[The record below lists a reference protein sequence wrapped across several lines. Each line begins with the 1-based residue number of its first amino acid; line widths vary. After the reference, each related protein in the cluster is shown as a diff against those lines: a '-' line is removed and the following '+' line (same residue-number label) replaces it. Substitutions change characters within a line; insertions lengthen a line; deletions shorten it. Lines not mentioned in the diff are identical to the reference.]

1 MSRRRTLQAA
11 TPSTRGDLSDPPG
24 IIGSMLT
31 VKETMTLDLERT
43 WWRHPAVK
51 DTKLRE
57 LFGETPTR
65 YYQRLNALLD
75 DGDALAYDPQTV
87 NRLRRLR
94 RQRAAQRTAGR

>member
-1 MSRRRTLQAA
+1 
-11 TPSTRGDLSDPPG
+11 
-24 IIGSMLT
+24 MLT

-51 DTKLRE
+51 DSRILE

-65 YYQRLNALLD
+65 YYQRLHALLD
-75 DGDALAYDPQTV
+75 HPEAAAYDAQTV

-94 RQRAAQRTAGR
+94 EQRAAQRTAARTPCHLG